1 MNKNWKYLTVFVTG
15 AILCLSLV
23 WVANI
28 LAGALVNVKHKGVV
42 EVKGFAT
49 KQISSNLGIF
59 EVRILSSNADLKLA
73 YEKLAADKKA
83 LTDFLK
89 RNGAKENVLQW
100 SPVCVNEKNLISD
113 SGHTLNQVYEYEV
126 SLGVKFQS
134 ENVGLIQSLS
144 STVGELLNEG
154 VRLTIYNPSF
164 LYTDLEELKIE
175 MIGLATENAKKRA
188 HTISKKGNFKLGSIS
203 QVRVGV
209 FQITPLNSTDV
220 SDYGV
225 NDTTTIQKEI
235 KCVVDI
241 DYFVR

>member
-1 MNKNWKYLTVFVTG
+1 MNKNWKYLTLFVTG
-15 AILCLSLV
+15 VILCLSLV

-28 LAGALVNVKHKGVV
+28 LAGALVSVKHKGVV

-49 KQISSNLGIF
+49 KQITSNLGIF
-59 EVRILSSNADLKLA
+59 EARILSSNADLKLA
-73 YEKLAADKKA
+73 YEKLAADKQI
-83 LTDFLK
+83 LSEFLK
-89 RNGAKENVLQW
+89 KNGVSEKALQW
-100 SPVCVNEKNLISD
+100 SPVNVNEKNVISD
-113 SGHTLNQVYEYEV
+113 SGHALNQVYEYDV

-134 ENVGLIQSLS
+134 ENVGLVQNLS
-144 STVGELLNEG
+144 SAVGELLNQG
-154 VRLTIYNPSF
+154 LRLTVYNPSF
-164 LYTDLEELKIE
+164 LYTDLEDLKVE

-188 HTISKKGNFKLGSIS
+188 HIISKKGNFKLGSIS

-209 FQITPLNSTDV
+209 FQITPLNSTEI

-225 NDTTTIQKEI
+225 NDTTTIHKEI